1 MDKPFLRLLDKI
13 EEYEYK
19 SLVWGDIHGSLSEDD
34 VIRFAEELCGE
45 DCEADKLLDDLI
57 NKGDL
62 ETLRKK
68 KKEYVDIMNDLRLDL
83 NQINNGITLLDE
95 NEQIQVI
102 SKFNVIEKEFK
113 TYVKLQATLKTR
125 KNVVILSEFQG
136 QLKNLFVIEGQLVK
150 KGALLAEIN
159 DSGLEEQ
166 LDQMLIQAN
175 FTKDNF
181 DRVKRLWEK
190 NIGSEMQFLKAKSDF
205 EKSKK
210 MVEQIRDQLSKTKIY
225 APFNGEIDE
234 IISNLGSNLV
244 PGSPILRVVNLDII
258 YAEAQVPEKYVSS
271 ISLGTEAIVSI
282 PLLNKEVT
290 SKIVQTGNF
299 INPNNR
305 TFRIEAPVENKDK
318 RIKQNLNARIKIKN
332 YSNSKAKVVP
342 LRVLREDASG
352 KPYLYKLVTTDK
364 KDIFLTVKSFVEIGN
379 SYNEEIEITTG
390 LSLGDVIVLEGANNV
405 EDNQRVRVIE

>member
-1 MDKPFLRLLDKI
+1 MKKLIIYLSLILLLGCNSSRNSSI
-13 EEYEYK
+13 N
-19 SLVWGDIHGSLSEDD
+19 
-34 VIRFAEELCGE
+34 
-45 DCEADKLLDDLI
+45 DLI

-62 ETLRKK
+62 ETLKKK
-68 KKEYVDIMNDLRLDL
+68 KKEYVDLINDLRLDL
-83 NQINNGITLLDE
+83 NEINKGITLLDE

-102 SKFNVIEKEFK
+102 SKFNVIEKEFN
-113 TYVKLQATLKTR
+113 TYVKLQANLKSR

-136 QLKNLFVIEGQLVK
+136 TLKNLFVKEGHLVK
-150 KGALLAEIN
+150 KGQLLAEIN
-159 DSGLEEQ
+159 DSGLKEQ
-166 LDQMLIQAN
+166 LDQMSIQAN
-175 FTKDNF
+175 YTQDNF

-205 EKSKK
+205 ETSNK

-225 APFNGEIDE
+225 APFDGEIDE

-271 ISLGTEAIVSI
+271 ISIGTEAIISI
-282 PLLNKEVT
+282 PLLNKELT

-299 INPNNR
+299 INPNSR

-332 YSNSKAKVVP
+332 YSNDKSIVVP
-342 LRVLREDASG
+342 LRVLSEDASG
-352 KPYLYKLVTTDK
+352 NPFLYKLVTTDK
-364 KDIFLTVKSFVEIGN
+364 NDIFLTVKSFVITGAN
-379 SYNEEIEITTG
+379 YNQEIEITQG
-390 LSLGDVIVLEGANNV
+390 VSIGDIIVLEGANNV

>member
-1 MDKPFLRLLDKI
+1 MKKLIITLSLILL
-13 EEYEYK
+13 
-19 SLVWGDIHGSLSEDD
+19 LSCNSSRNSS
-34 VIRFAEELCGE
+34 IN
-45 DCEADKLLDDLI
+45 DLI

-62 ETLRKK
+62 ETLKKK
-68 KKEYVDIMNDLRLDL
+68 KKEYVDLMNDLRLDL
-83 NQINNGITLLDE
+83 NDINNGIMLLDE

-102 SKFNVIEKEFK
+102 SKFNVIEKEFI
-113 TYVKLQATLKTR
+113 TYVELQANLKSR

-136 QLKNLFVIEGQLVK
+136 ALKNLFVREGQLVK
-150 KGALLAEIN
+150 KGELLAEIN
-159 DSGLEEQ
+159 DSGLKEQ

-175 FTKDNF
+175 YTKDNF

-205 EKSKK
+205 ETNNK

-225 APFNGEIDE
+225 APFDGEIDE

-244 PGSPILRVVNLDII
+244 PGSPIVRVVNLDII

-271 ISLGTEAIVSI
+271 IELGTEALVSI
-282 PLLNKEVT
+282 PLLNKEIT
-290 SKIVQTGNF
+290 SKIVQSGNF

-305 TFRIEAPVENKDK
+305 TFRVEAPVENKDK

-332 YSNSKAKVVP
+332 YSNIKALVVP
-342 LRVLREDASG
+342 LRVIREDASG
-352 KPYLYKLVTTDK
+352 RPFIYKLVETDK
-364 KDIFLTVKSFVEIGN
+364 KDILLTVKIFVETGAN
-379 SYNEEIEITTG
+379 NDEEIEITKG
-390 LSLGDVIVLEGANNV
+390 LSIGDIIVLEGANNV

>member
-1 MDKPFLRLLDKI
+1 MKKLIIYLSLILLLGCNSSRNSSI
-13 EEYEYK
+13 N
-19 SLVWGDIHGSLSEDD
+19 
-34 VIRFAEELCGE
+34 
-45 DCEADKLLDDLI
+45 DLI

-62 ETLRKK
+62 ETLKK
-68 KKEYVDIMNDLRLDL
+68 RKKEYVDLINDLRLDL
-83 NQINNGITLLDE
+83 NEINKGITLLDE

-102 SKFNVIEKEFK
+102 SKFNVIEKEFN
-113 TYVKLQATLKTR
+113 TYVKLQANLKSR

-136 QLKNLFVIEGQLVK
+136 TLKNLFVKEGHLVK
-150 KGALLAEIN
+150 KGQLLAEIN
-159 DSGLEEQ
+159 DSGLKEQ

-175 FTKDNF
+175 YTQDNF

-205 EKSKK
+205 ETSNK

-225 APFNGEIDE
+225 APFDGEIDE

-271 ISLGTEAIVSI
+271 ISIGTEAIVSI
-282 PLLNKEVT
+282 PLLNKELT

-299 INPNNR
+299 INPNSR

-332 YSNSKAKVVP
+332 YSNDKSIVVP
-342 LRVLREDASG
+342 LRVLSEDASG
-352 KPYLYKLVTTDK
+352 KPFLYKLVTTDK
-364 KDIFLTVKSFVEIGN
+364 KDIFLTVKSFVITGAN
-379 SYNEEIEITTG
+379 YNQEIEITQG
-390 LSLGDVIVLEGANNV
+390 VSIGDIIVLEGANNV

>member
-1 MDKPFLRLLDKI
+1 MKKLIITLSLILL
-13 EEYEYK
+13 
-19 SLVWGDIHGSLSEDD
+19 LSCNSSRNSS
-34 VIRFAEELCGE
+34 IN
-45 DCEADKLLDDLI
+45 DLI

-62 ETLRKK
+62 ETLKKK
-68 KKEYVDIMNDLRLDL
+68 KKEYVDLMNDLRLDL
-83 NQINNGITLLDE
+83 NDINNGIMLLDE

-102 SKFNVIEKEFK
+102 SKFNVIEKEFT
-113 TYVKLQATLKTR
+113 TYVELQANLKSR

-136 QLKNLFVIEGQLVK
+136 ALKNFFVREGQLVK
-150 KGALLAEIN
+150 KGELLAEIN
-159 DSGLEEQ
+159 DSGLKEQ

-175 FTKDNF
+175 YTKDNF

-205 EKSKK
+205 ETNNK

-225 APFNGEIDE
+225 APFDGEIDE

-271 ISLGTEAIVSI
+271 IELGTEALVSI

-290 SKIVQTGNF
+290 SKIVQSGNF

-305 TFRIEAPVENKDK
+305 TFRVEAPVENKDK

-332 YSNSKAKVVP
+332 YSNIKALVVP
-342 LRVLREDASG
+342 LRVIREDASG
-352 KPYLYKLVTTDK
+352 RPFIYKLAETDK
-364 KDIFLTVKSFVEIGN
+364 KDILLTVKIFVETGAN
-379 SYNEEIEITTG
+379 NDEEIEITKG
-390 LSLGDVIVLEGANNV
+390 LSIGDIIVLEGANNV

>member
-1 MDKPFLRLLDKI
+1 MKKLIITLSLILL
-13 EEYEYK
+13 
-19 SLVWGDIHGSLSEDD
+19 LSCNSSRNSS
-34 VIRFAEELCGE
+34 IN
-45 DCEADKLLDDLI
+45 DLI

-62 ETLRKK
+62 ETLKKK
-68 KKEYVDIMNDLRLDL
+68 KKEYVDLMNDLRLDL
-83 NQINNGITLLDE
+83 NDINNGIMLLDE

-102 SKFNVIEKEFK
+102 SKFNVIEKEFT
-113 TYVKLQATLKTR
+113 TYVELQANLKSR

-136 QLKNLFVIEGQLVK
+136 ALKNFFVREGQLVK
-150 KGALLAEIN
+150 KGELLAEIN
-159 DSGLEEQ
+159 DSGLKEQ

-175 FTKDNF
+175 YTKDNF
-181 DRVKRLWEK
+181 DRIKRLWEK

-205 EKSKK
+205 ETNNK

-225 APFNGEIDE
+225 APFDGEIDE

-271 ISLGTEAIVSI
+271 IELGTEALVSI
-282 PLLNKEVT
+282 PLLNKEIT
-290 SKIVQTGNF
+290 SKIVQSGNF

-305 TFRIEAPVENKDK
+305 TFRVEAPVENKDK

-332 YSNSKAKVVP
+332 YSNIKALVVP
-342 LRVLREDASG
+342 LRVIREDASG
-352 KPYLYKLVTTDK
+352 RPFIYKLAETDK
-364 KDIFLTVKSFVEIGN
+364 KDILLTVKIFVETGAN
-379 SYNEEIEITTG
+379 NDEEIEITKG
-390 LSLGDVIVLEGANNV
+390 LSIGDIIVLEGANNV

>member
-1 MDKPFLRLLDKI
+1 MKKLIITLSLILL
-13 EEYEYK
+13 
-19 SLVWGDIHGSLSEDD
+19 LSCNSSRNSS
-34 VIRFAEELCGE
+34 IN
-45 DCEADKLLDDLI
+45 DLI

-62 ETLRKK
+62 ETLKKK
-68 KKEYVDIMNDLRLDL
+68 KKEYVDLMNDLRLDL
-83 NQINNGITLLDE
+83 NEINNGIMLLDE

-102 SKFNVIEKEFK
+102 SKFNVIEKEFI
-113 TYVKLQATLKTR
+113 TYVELQANLKSR

-136 QLKNLFVIEGQLVK
+136 ALKNFFVREGQLVK
-150 KGALLAEIN
+150 KGELLAEIN
-159 DSGLEEQ
+159 DSGLKEQ

-175 FTKDNF
+175 YTKDNF
-181 DRVKRLWEK
+181 DRIKRLWEK

-205 EKSKK
+205 ETNNK

-225 APFNGEIDE
+225 APFDGEIDE

-271 ISLGTEAIVSI
+271 IELGTEALVSI

-290 SKIVQTGNF
+290 SKIVQSGNF

-305 TFRIEAPVENKDK
+305 TFRVEAPVENKDK

-332 YSNSKAKVVP
+332 YGNIKALVVP
-342 LRVLREDASG
+342 LRAIREDASG
-352 KPYLYKLVTTDK
+352 RPFIYKLVETDK
-364 KDIFLTVKSFVEIGN
+364 KDILLTVKIFVETGAN
-379 SYNEEIEITTG
+379 NDEEIEITKG
-390 LSLGDVIVLEGANNV
+390 LSIGDIIVLEGANNV

>member
-1 MDKPFLRLLDKI
+1 MKKLIITLSLILL
-13 EEYEYK
+13 
-19 SLVWGDIHGSLSEDD
+19 LSCNSSRNSS
-34 VIRFAEELCGE
+34 IN
-45 DCEADKLLDDLI
+45 DLI

-62 ETLRKK
+62 ETLKKK
-68 KKEYVDIMNDLRLDL
+68 KKEYVDLMNDLRLDL
-83 NQINNGITLLDE
+83 NDINNGIMLLDE

-102 SKFNVIEKEFK
+102 SKFNVIEKEFT
-113 TYVKLQATLKTR
+113 TYVELQANLKSR

-136 QLKNLFVIEGQLVK
+136 ALKNLFVREGQLVK
-150 KGALLAEIN
+150 KGKLLAEIN
-159 DSGLEEQ
+159 DSGLKEQ

-175 FTKDNF
+175 YTKDNF

-205 EKSKK
+205 ETNNK

-225 APFNGEIDE
+225 APFDGEIDE

-271 ISLGTEAIVSI
+271 IELGTEALVSI

-290 SKIVQTGNF
+290 SKIVQSGNF

-305 TFRIEAPVENKDK
+305 TFRVEAPVENKDK

-332 YSNSKAKVVP
+332 YSNIKALVVP
-342 LRVLREDASG
+342 LRVIREDASG
-352 KPYLYKLVTTDK
+352 RPFIYKLVETDK
-364 KDIFLTVKSFVEIGN
+364 KDILLTVKIFVETGAN
-379 SYNEEIEITTG
+379 NDEEIEITKG
-390 LSLGDVIVLEGANNV
+390 LSIGDIIVLEGANNV
-405 EDNQRVRVIE
+405 EDKQRVRVIE

>member
-1 MDKPFLRLLDKI
+1 MKKLIITLSLILL
-13 EEYEYK
+13 
-19 SLVWGDIHGSLSEDD
+19 LSCNSSRNSS
-34 VIRFAEELCGE
+34 IN
-45 DCEADKLLDDLI
+45 DLI

-62 ETLRKK
+62 ETLKKK
-68 KKEYVDIMNDLRLDL
+68 KKEYVDLMNDLRLDL
-83 NQINNGITLLDE
+83 NDINNGIMLLDE

-102 SKFNVIEKEFK
+102 SKFNVIEKEFT
-113 TYVKLQATLKTR
+113 TYVELQANLKSR

-136 QLKNLFVIEGQLVK
+136 ALKNFFVREGQLVK
-150 KGALLAEIN
+150 KGELLAEIN
-159 DSGLEEQ
+159 DSGLKEQ

-175 FTKDNF
+175 YTKDNF

-205 EKSKK
+205 ETNNK

-225 APFNGEIDE
+225 APFDGEIDE
-234 IISNLGSNLV
+234 IISNLGSNLI

-271 ISLGTEAIVSI
+271 IELGTEALVSI

-290 SKIVQTGNF
+290 SKIVQSGNF

-305 TFRIEAPVENKDK
+305 TFRVEAPVENKDK

-332 YSNSKAKVVP
+332 YGNIKALVVP
-342 LRVLREDASG
+342 LRAIREDASG
-352 KPYLYKLVTTDK
+352 RPFIYKLVETDK
-364 KDIFLTVKSFVEIGN
+364 KDILLTVKIFVETGAN
-379 SYNEEIEITTG
+379 NDEEIEITKG
-390 LSLGDVIVLEGANNV
+390 LSIGDIIVLEGANNV

>member
-1 MDKPFLRLLDKI
+1 MKKLIITLSLILL
-13 EEYEYK
+13 
-19 SLVWGDIHGSLSEDD
+19 LSCNSSRNSS
-34 VIRFAEELCGE
+34 IN
-45 DCEADKLLDDLI
+45 DLI

-62 ETLRKK
+62 ETLKKK
-68 KKEYVDIMNDLRLDL
+68 KKEYVDLMNDLRLDL
-83 NQINNGITLLDE
+83 NDINNGIMLLDE

-102 SKFNVIEKEFK
+102 SKFNVIEKEFT
-113 TYVKLQATLKTR
+113 TYVELQANLKSR

-136 QLKNLFVIEGQLVK
+136 ALKNFFVREGQLVK
-150 KGALLAEIN
+150 KGELLAEIN
-159 DSGLEEQ
+159 DSGLKEQ

-175 FTKDNF
+175 YTKDNF
-181 DRVKRLWEK
+181 DRIKRLWEK

-205 EKSKK
+205 ETNNK

-225 APFNGEIDE
+225 APFDGEIDE

-244 PGSPILRVVNLDII
+244 PGSPIVRVVNLDII

-271 ISLGTEAIVSI
+271 IELGTEALVSI

-290 SKIVQTGNF
+290 SKIVQSGNF

-305 TFRIEAPVENKDK
+305 TFRVEAPVENKDK

-332 YSNSKAKVVP
+332 YSNIKALVVP
-342 LRVLREDASG
+342 LRVIREDASG
-352 KPYLYKLVTTDK
+352 RPFIYKLVETDK
-364 KDIFLTVKSFVEIGN
+364 KDVLLTVKIFVETGAN
-379 SYNEEIEITTG
+379 NDEEIEITKG
-390 LSLGDVIVLEGANNV
+390 LSIGDIIVLEGANNV

>member
-1 MDKPFLRLLDKI
+1 MKKLIITLSLILL
-13 EEYEYK
+13 
-19 SLVWGDIHGSLSEDD
+19 LSCNSSRNSS
-34 VIRFAEELCGE
+34 IN
-45 DCEADKLLDDLI
+45 DLI

-62 ETLRKK
+62 ETLKKK
-68 KKEYVDIMNDLRLDL
+68 KKEYVDLMNDLRLDL
-83 NQINNGITLLDE
+83 NDINNGIMLLDE

-102 SKFNVIEKEFK
+102 SKFNVIEKEFT
-113 TYVKLQATLKTR
+113 TYVELQANLKSR

-136 QLKNLFVIEGQLVK
+136 ALKNLFVREGQLVK
-150 KGALLAEIN
+150 KGELLAEIN
-159 DSGLEEQ
+159 DSGLKEQ

-175 FTKDNF
+175 YTKDNF

-205 EKSKK
+205 ETNNK
-210 MVEQIRDQLSKTKIY
+210 MVEQIRDQLSKTNIY
-225 APFNGEIDE
+225 APFDGEIDE

-271 ISLGTEAIVSI
+271 IELGTEALVSI

-290 SKIVQTGNF
+290 SKIVQSGNF

-305 TFRIEAPVENKDK
+305 TFRVEAPVENKDK

-332 YSNSKAKVVP
+332 YSNIKALVVP
-342 LRVLREDASG
+342 LRVIREDASG
-352 KPYLYKLVTTDK
+352 RPFIYKLVETDK
-364 KDIFLTVKSFVEIGN
+364 KDILLTVKIFVETGAN
-379 SYNEEIEITTG
+379 NDEEIEITKG
-390 LSLGDVIVLEGANNV
+390 LSIGDIIVLEGANNV

>member
-1 MDKPFLRLLDKI
+1 MKKLIITLSLILL
-13 EEYEYK
+13 
-19 SLVWGDIHGSLSEDD
+19 LSCNSSRNSS
-34 VIRFAEELCGE
+34 IN
-45 DCEADKLLDDLI
+45 DLI

-62 ETLRKK
+62 ETLKKK
-68 KKEYVDIMNDLRLDL
+68 KKEYVDLMNDLRLDL
-83 NQINNGITLLDE
+83 NDINNGIMLLDE

-102 SKFNVIEKEFK
+102 SKFNVIEKEFT
-113 TYVKLQATLKTR
+113 TYVELQANLKSR

-136 QLKNLFVIEGQLVK
+136 SLKNLFVREGQPVK
-150 KGALLAEIN
+150 KGELLAEIN
-159 DSGLEEQ
+159 DSGLKEQ

-175 FTKDNF
+175 YTKDNF
-181 DRVKRLWEK
+181 DRIKRLWEK

-205 EKSKK
+205 ETNNK

-225 APFNGEIDE
+225 APFDGEIDE

-271 ISLGTEAIVSI
+271 IELGTEALVSI

-290 SKIVQTGNF
+290 SKIVQSGNF

-305 TFRIEAPVENKDK
+305 TFRVEAPVENKDK

-332 YSNSKAKVVP
+332 YSNIKALVVP
-342 LRVLREDASG
+342 LRVIREDASVR
-352 KPYLYKLVTTDK
+352 PFIYKLVETDK
-364 KDIFLTVKSFVEIGN
+364 KDILLTVKIFVETGAN
-379 SYNEEIEITTG
+379 NDEEIEITKG
-390 LSLGDVIVLEGANNV
+390 LSIGDIIVLEGANNV

>member
-1 MDKPFLRLLDKI
+1 MKKLIITLSLILL
-13 EEYEYK
+13 
-19 SLVWGDIHGSLSEDD
+19 LSCNSSRNSS
-34 VIRFAEELCGE
+34 IN
-45 DCEADKLLDDLI
+45 DLI

-62 ETLRKK
+62 ETLKKK
-68 KKEYVDIMNDLRLDL
+68 KKEYVDLMNDLRLDL
-83 NQINNGITLLDE
+83 NEINNGIMLLDE

-102 SKFNVIEKEFK
+102 SKFNVIEKEFT
-113 TYVKLQATLKTR
+113 TYVELQANLKSR

-136 QLKNLFVIEGQLVK
+136 ALKNLFVREGQLVK
-150 KGALLAEIN
+150 KGELLAEIN
-159 DSGLEEQ
+159 DSGLKEQ

-175 FTKDNF
+175 YTKDNF

-205 EKSKK
+205 ETNNK

-225 APFNGEIDE
+225 APFDGEIDE
-234 IISNLGSNLV
+234 IISNLGSSLV
-244 PGSPILRVVNLDII
+244 PGSSILRVVNLDII

-271 ISLGTEAIVSI
+271 IELGTEALVSI

-290 SKIVQTGNF
+290 SKIVQSGNF

-305 TFRIEAPVENKDK
+305 TFRVEAPVENKDK

-332 YSNSKAKVVP
+332 YSNIKALVVP
-342 LRVLREDASG
+342 LRVIREDASG
-352 KPYLYKLVTTDK
+352 RPFIYKLTETDK
-364 KDIFLTVKSFVEIGN
+364 KDILLTVKIFVETGAN
-379 SYNEEIEITTG
+379 NDEEIEITKG
-390 LSLGDVIVLEGANNV
+390 LSIGDIIVLEGANNV

>member
-1 MDKPFLRLLDKI
+1 MKKLIITLSLILL
-13 EEYEYK
+13 
-19 SLVWGDIHGSLSEDD
+19 LSCNSSRNSS
-34 VIRFAEELCGE
+34 IN
-45 DCEADKLLDDLI
+45 DLI

-62 ETLRKK
+62 ETLKKK
-68 KKEYVDIMNDLRLDL
+68 KKEYVDLMNDLRLDL
-83 NQINNGITLLDE
+83 NEINNGIMLLDE

-102 SKFNVIEKEFK
+102 SKFNVIEKEFT
-113 TYVKLQATLKTR
+113 TYVELQANLKSR

-136 QLKNLFVIEGQLVK
+136 ALKNLFVREGQLVK
-150 KGALLAEIN
+150 KGELLAEIN
-159 DSGLEEQ
+159 DSGLKEQ

-175 FTKDNF
+175 YTKDNF
-181 DRVKRLWEK
+181 DRIKRLWEK

-205 EKSKK
+205 ETNNK

-225 APFNGEIDE
+225 APFDGEIDE

-244 PGSPILRVVNLDII
+244 PGSSILRVVNLDII

-271 ISLGTEAIVSI
+271 IELGTEALVSI

-290 SKIVQTGNF
+290 SKIVQSGNF

-305 TFRIEAPVENKDK
+305 TFRVEAPVENKDK

-332 YSNSKAKVVP
+332 YSNIKALVVP
-342 LRVLREDASG
+342 LRVIREDASG
-352 KPYLYKLVTTDK
+352 RPFIYKLAETDK
-364 KDIFLTVKSFVEIGN
+364 KDILLTVKIFVETGAN
-379 SYNEEIEITTG
+379 NDEEIEITKG
-390 LSLGDVIVLEGANNV
+390 LSIGDIIVLEGANNV

>member
-1 MDKPFLRLLDKI
+1 MKKLIITLSLILL
-13 EEYEYK
+13 
-19 SLVWGDIHGSLSEDD
+19 LSCNSSRNSS
-34 VIRFAEELCGE
+34 IN
-45 DCEADKLLDDLI
+45 DLI

-62 ETLRKK
+62 ETLKKK
-68 KKEYVDIMNDLRLDL
+68 KKEYVDLMNDLRLDL
-83 NQINNGITLLDE
+83 NEINNGIMLLDE

-102 SKFNVIEKEFK
+102 SKFNVIEKEFT
-113 TYVKLQATLKTR
+113 TYVELQANLKSR

-136 QLKNLFVIEGQLVK
+136 ALKNLFVREGQLVK
-150 KGALLAEIN
+150 KGELLAEIN
-159 DSGLEEQ
+159 DSGLKEQ

-175 FTKDNF
+175 YTKDNF

-190 NIGSEMQFLKAKSDF
+190 NIGSEMEFLKAKSDF
-205 EKSKK
+205 ETNNK
-210 MVEQIRDQLSKTKIY
+210 MVEQIRDQLSKTNIY
-225 APFNGEIDE
+225 APFDGEIDE

-271 ISLGTEAIVSI
+271 IELGTEALVSI

-290 SKIVQTGNF
+290 SKIVQSGNF

-305 TFRIEAPVENKDK
+305 TFRVEAPVENKDK

-332 YSNSKAKVVP
+332 YSNIKALVVP
-342 LRVLREDASG
+342 LRVIREDASG
-352 KPYLYKLVTTDK
+352 RPFIYKLVETDK
-364 KDIFLTVKSFVEIGN
+364 KDILLTVKIFVETGAN
-379 SYNEEIEITTG
+379 NDEEIEITKG
-390 LSLGDVIVLEGANNV
+390 LSIGDIIVLEGANNV

>member
-1 MDKPFLRLLDKI
+1 MKKLIITLSLILL
-13 EEYEYK
+13 
-19 SLVWGDIHGSLSEDD
+19 LSCNSSRNSS
-34 VIRFAEELCGE
+34 IN
-45 DCEADKLLDDLI
+45 DLI

-62 ETLRKK
+62 ETLKKK
-68 KKEYVDIMNDLRLDL
+68 KKEYVDLMNDLRLDL
-83 NQINNGITLLDE
+83 NEINNGIMLLDE

-102 SKFNVIEKEFK
+102 SKFNVIEKEFT
-113 TYVKLQATLKTR
+113 TYVELQANLKSR

-136 QLKNLFVIEGQLVK
+136 ALKNLFVREGQLVK
-150 KGALLAEIN
+150 KGELLAEIN
-159 DSGLEEQ
+159 DSGLKEQ

-175 FTKDNF
+175 YTKDNF

-205 EKSKK
+205 ETNNK

-225 APFNGEIDE
+225 APFDGEIDE

-244 PGSPILRVVNLDII
+244 PGSSILRVVNLDII

-271 ISLGTEAIVSI
+271 IELGTEALVSI

-290 SKIVQTGNF
+290 SKIVQSGNF

-305 TFRIEAPVENKDK
+305 TFRVEAPVENKDK

-332 YSNSKAKVVP
+332 YSNIKALVVP
-342 LRVLREDASG
+342 LRVIREDASG
-352 KPYLYKLVTTDK
+352 RPFIYKLVETDK
-364 KDIFLTVKSFVEIGN
+364 KDILLTVKIFVETGAN
-379 SYNEEIEITTG
+379 NDEEIEITKG
-390 LSLGDVIVLEGANNV
+390 LSIGDIIVLEGANNV

>member
-1 MDKPFLRLLDKI
+1 MKKLIITLSLILL
-13 EEYEYK
+13 
-19 SLVWGDIHGSLSEDD
+19 LSCNSSRNSS
-34 VIRFAEELCGE
+34 IN
-45 DCEADKLLDDLI
+45 DLI

-62 ETLRKK
+62 ETLKKK
-68 KKEYVDIMNDLRLDL
+68 KKEYVDLMNDLRLDL
-83 NQINNGITLLDE
+83 NEINNGIMLLDE

-102 SKFNVIEKEFK
+102 SKFNVIEKEFT
-113 TYVKLQATLKTR
+113 TYVELQANLKSR

-136 QLKNLFVIEGQLVK
+136 ALKNLFVREGQLVK
-150 KGALLAEIN
+150 KGKLLAEIN
-159 DSGLEEQ
+159 DSGLKEQ

-175 FTKDNF
+175 YTKDNF

-205 EKSKK
+205 ETNNK

-225 APFNGEIDE
+225 APFDGEIDE

-271 ISLGTEAIVSI
+271 IELGTEALVSI

-290 SKIVQTGNF
+290 SKIVQSGNF

-305 TFRIEAPVENKDK
+305 TFRVEAPVENKDK

-332 YSNSKAKVVP
+332 YSNIKALVVP
-342 LRVLREDASG
+342 LRVIREDASG
-352 KPYLYKLVTTDK
+352 RPFIYKLVETDK
-364 KDIFLTVKSFVEIGN
+364 KDILLTVKIFVETGAN
-379 SYNEEIEITTG
+379 NDEEIEITKG
-390 LSLGDVIVLEGANNV
+390 LSIGDIIVLEGANNV

>member
-1 MDKPFLRLLDKI
+1 MKKLIIYLSLILLLGCNSSRNSSI
-13 EEYEYK
+13 N
-19 SLVWGDIHGSLSEDD
+19 
-34 VIRFAEELCGE
+34 
-45 DCEADKLLDDLI
+45 DLI

-62 ETLRKK
+62 ETLKK
-68 KKEYVDIMNDLRLDL
+68 RKKEYVDLINDLRLDL
-83 NQINNGITLLDE
+83 NEINKGITLLDE

-102 SKFNVIEKEFK
+102 SKFNVIEKEFN
-113 TYVKLQATLKTR
+113 TYVKLQANLKSR

-136 QLKNLFVIEGQLVK
+136 TLKNLFVKEGHLVK
-150 KGALLAEIN
+150 KGQLLAEIN
-159 DSGLEEQ
+159 DSGLKEQ

-205 EKSKK
+205 ETSNK

-225 APFNGEIDE
+225 APFDGEIDE

-244 PGSPILRVVNLDII
+244 PSSPILRVVNLDII

-271 ISLGTEAIVSI
+271 ISIGTEAIVSI
-282 PLLNKEVT
+282 PLLNKELT

-299 INPNNR
+299 INPNSR

-332 YSNSKAKVVP
+332 YSNDKSIVVP
-342 LRVLREDASG
+342 LRVLSEDASG
-352 KPYLYKLVTTDK
+352 NPFLYKLVTTDK
-364 KDIFLTVKSFVEIGN
+364 NDIFLTVKSFVITGAN
-379 SYNEEIEITTG
+379 YNQEIEITQG
-390 LSLGDVIVLEGANNV
+390 VSIGDIIVLEGANNV

>member
-1 MDKPFLRLLDKI
+1 MKKLIITLSLILL
-13 EEYEYK
+13 
-19 SLVWGDIHGSLSEDD
+19 LSCNSSRNSS
-34 VIRFAEELCGE
+34 IN
-45 DCEADKLLDDLI
+45 DLI

-62 ETLRKK
+62 ETLKKK
-68 KKEYVDIMNDLRLDL
+68 KKEYVDLMNDLRLDL
-83 NQINNGITLLDE
+83 NDINNGIMLLDE

-102 SKFNVIEKEFK
+102 SKFNVIEKEFT
-113 TYVKLQATLKTR
+113 TYVELQANLKSR

-136 QLKNLFVIEGQLVK
+136 ALKNLFVREGQLVK
-150 KGALLAEIN
+150 KGELLAEIN
-159 DSGLEEQ
+159 DSGLKEQ

-175 FTKDNF
+175 YTKDNF

-205 EKSKK
+205 ETNNK

-225 APFNGEIDE
+225 APFDGEIDE

-271 ISLGTEAIVSI
+271 IELGTEALVSI

-290 SKIVQTGNF
+290 SKIVQSGNF

-305 TFRIEAPVENKDK
+305 TFRVEAPVENKDK

-332 YSNSKAKVVP
+332 YSNIKALVVP
-342 LRVLREDASG
+342 LRVIREDASG
-352 KPYLYKLVTTDK
+352 RPFIYKLVETDK
-364 KDIFLTVKSFVEIGN
+364 KDILLTVKIFVETGAN
-379 SYNEEIEITTG
+379 NDEEIEITKG
-390 LSLGDVIVLEGANNV
+390 LSIGDIIVLEGANNV
-405 EDNQRVRVIE
+405 EDKQRVRVIE

>member
-1 MDKPFLRLLDKI
+1 MKKLIITLSLILL
-13 EEYEYK
+13 
-19 SLVWGDIHGSLSEDD
+19 LSCNSSRNSS
-34 VIRFAEELCGE
+34 IN
-45 DCEADKLLDDLI
+45 DLI

-62 ETLRKK
+62 ETLKKK
-68 KKEYVDIMNDLRLDL
+68 KKEYVDLMNDLRLDL
-83 NQINNGITLLDE
+83 NEINNGIMLLDD

-102 SKFNVIEKEFK
+102 SKFNVIEKEFT
-113 TYVKLQATLKTR
+113 TYVELQANLKSR

-136 QLKNLFVIEGQLVK
+136 ALKNLFVREGQLVK
-150 KGALLAEIN
+150 KGKLLAEIN
-159 DSGLEEQ
+159 DSCLKEQ

-175 FTKDNF
+175 YTKDNF

-205 EKSKK
+205 ETNNK

-225 APFNGEIDE
+225 APFDGEIDE

-244 PGSPILRVVNLDII
+244 PGSSILRVVNLDII

-271 ISLGTEAIVSI
+271 IELGTEALVSI

-290 SKIVQTGNF
+290 SKIVQSGNF

-305 TFRIEAPVENKDK
+305 TFRVEAPVENKDK

-332 YSNSKAKVVP
+332 YSNIKALVVP
-342 LRVLREDASG
+342 LRVIREDASG
-352 KPYLYKLVTTDK
+352 RPFIYKLVETDK
-364 KDIFLTVKSFVEIGN
+364 KDILLTVKIFVETGAN
-379 SYNEEIEITTG
+379 NDEEIEITKG
-390 LSLGDVIVLEGANNV
+390 LSIGDIIVLEGANNV

>member
-1 MDKPFLRLLDKI
+1 MKKLIITLSLILL
-13 EEYEYK
+13 
-19 SLVWGDIHGSLSEDD
+19 LSCNSSRNSS
-34 VIRFAEELCGE
+34 IN
-45 DCEADKLLDDLI
+45 DLI

-62 ETLRKK
+62 ETLKKK
-68 KKEYVDIMNDLRLDL
+68 KKEYVNLMNDLRLDL
-83 NQINNGITLLDE
+83 NEINNGIMLLDE

-102 SKFNVIEKEFK
+102 SKFNVIEKEFT
-113 TYVKLQATLKTR
+113 TYVELQANLKSR

-136 QLKNLFVIEGQLVK
+136 ALKNLFVREGQLVK
-150 KGALLAEIN
+150 KGELLAEIN
-159 DSGLEEQ
+159 DSGLKEQ

-175 FTKDNF
+175 YTKDNF

-205 EKSKK
+205 ETNNK

-225 APFNGEIDE
+225 APFDGEIDE

-271 ISLGTEAIVSI
+271 IELGTEALVSI

-290 SKIVQTGNF
+290 SKIVQSGNF

-305 TFRIEAPVENKDK
+305 TFRVEAPVENKDK

-332 YSNSKAKVVP
+332 YSNIKALVVP
-342 LRVLREDASG
+342 LRVISEDGSG
-352 KPYLYKLVTTDK
+352 RPFIYKLVETDK
-364 KDIFLTVKSFVEIGN
+364 KDILLTVKIFVETGAN
-379 SYNEEIEITTG
+379 NDEEIEITKG
-390 LSLGDVIVLEGANNV
+390 LSIGDIIVLEGANNV

>member
-1 MDKPFLRLLDKI
+1 MKKLIITLSLILL
-13 EEYEYK
+13 
-19 SLVWGDIHGSLSEDD
+19 LSCNSSRNSS
-34 VIRFAEELCGE
+34 IN
-45 DCEADKLLDDLI
+45 DLI

-62 ETLRKK
+62 ETLKKK
-68 KKEYVDIMNDLRLDL
+68 KKEYVDLMNDLRLDL
-83 NQINNGITLLDE
+83 NDINNGIMLLDE

-102 SKFNVIEKEFK
+102 SKFNVIEKEFT
-113 TYVKLQATLKTR
+113 TYVELQANLKSR

-136 QLKNLFVIEGQLVK
+136 ALKNLFVREGQLVK
-150 KGALLAEIN
+150 KGKLLAEIN
-159 DSGLEEQ
+159 DSGLKEQ

-175 FTKDNF
+175 YTKDNF

-205 EKSKK
+205 ETNNK

-225 APFNGEIDE
+225 APFDGEIDE

-244 PGSPILRVVNLDII
+244 PGSSILRVVNLDII

-271 ISLGTEAIVSI
+271 IELGTEALVSI

-290 SKIVQTGNF
+290 SKIVQSGNF

-305 TFRIEAPVENKDK
+305 TFRVEAPVENKDK

-332 YSNSKAKVVP
+332 YSNIKALVVP
-342 LRVLREDASG
+342 LRVIREDASG
-352 KPYLYKLVTTDK
+352 RPFIYKLAETDK
-364 KDIFLTVKSFVEIGN
+364 KDILLTVKIFVETGAN
-379 SYNEEIEITTG
+379 NDEEIEITKG
-390 LSLGDVIVLEGANNV
+390 LSIGDIIVLEGANNV
-405 EDNQRVRVIE
+405 EDKQRVRVIE

>member
-1 MDKPFLRLLDKI
+1 MKKLIITLSLILL
-13 EEYEYK
+13 
-19 SLVWGDIHGSLSEDD
+19 LSCNSSRNSS
-34 VIRFAEELCGE
+34 IN
-45 DCEADKLLDDLI
+45 DLI

-62 ETLRKK
+62 ETLKKK
-68 KKEYVDIMNDLRLDL
+68 KKEYVDLMNDLRLDL
-83 NQINNGITLLDE
+83 NDINNGIMLLDE

-102 SKFNVIEKEFK
+102 SKFNVIEKEFT
-113 TYVKLQATLKTR
+113 TYVELQANLKSR

-136 QLKNLFVIEGQLVK
+136 ALKNLFVREGQLVK
-150 KGALLAEIN
+150 KGKLLAEIN
-159 DSGLEEQ
+159 DSGLKEQ

-175 FTKDNF
+175 YTKDNF

-205 EKSKK
+205 ETNNK

-225 APFNGEIDE
+225 APFDGEIDE

-271 ISLGTEAIVSI
+271 IELGTEALVSI
-282 PLLNKEVT
+282 PLLNKEIT
-290 SKIVQTGNF
+290 SKIVQSGNF

-305 TFRIEAPVENKDK
+305 TFRVEAPVENKDK

-332 YSNSKAKVVP
+332 YSNIKALVVP
-342 LRVLREDASG
+342 LRVIREDASG
-352 KPYLYKLVTTDK
+352 RPFIYKLTETDK
-364 KDIFLTVKSFVEIGN
+364 KDILLTVKIFVETGAN
-379 SYNEEIEITTG
+379 NDEEIEITKG
-390 LSLGDVIVLEGANNV
+390 LSIGDIIVLEGANNV

>member
-1 MDKPFLRLLDKI
+1 MKKLIITLSLILFLSCNSSRNSSI
-13 EEYEYK
+13 N
-19 SLVWGDIHGSLSEDD
+19 
-34 VIRFAEELCGE
+34 
-45 DCEADKLLDDLI
+45 DLI

-62 ETLRKK
+62 ETLKKK
-68 KKEYVDIMNDLRLDL
+68 KKEYVDLMNDLRLDL
-83 NQINNGITLLDE
+83 NEINDGIMLLDE

-102 SKFNVIEKEFK
+102 SKFNVIEKEFT
-113 TYVKLQATLKTR
+113 TYVELQANLKSR

-136 QLKNLFVIEGQLVK
+136 ALKNLFVREGQLVK
-150 KGALLAEIN
+150 KGKLLAEIN
-159 DSGLEEQ
+159 DSGLKEQ

-175 FTKDNF
+175 YTKDNF

-205 EKSKK
+205 ETNNK

-225 APFNGEIDE
+225 APFDGEIDE

-271 ISLGTEAIVSI
+271 IELGTEALVSI

-290 SKIVQTGNF
+290 SKIVQSGNF

-305 TFRIEAPVENKDK
+305 TFRVEAPVENKDK

-332 YSNSKAKVVP
+332 YSNIKALVVP
-342 LRVLREDASG
+342 LRVIREDASG
-352 KPYLYKLVTTDK
+352 RPFIYKLTETDK
-364 KDIFLTVKSFVEIGN
+364 KDILLTVKIFVETGAN
-379 SYNEEIEITTG
+379 NDEEIEITKG
-390 LSLGDVIVLEGANNV
+390 LSIGDIIVLEGANNV

>member
-1 MDKPFLRLLDKI
+1 MKKLIITLSLILL
-13 EEYEYK
+13 
-19 SLVWGDIHGSLSEDD
+19 LSCNSSRNSS
-34 VIRFAEELCGE
+34 IN
-45 DCEADKLLDDLI
+45 DLI
-57 NKGDL
+57 SKGDL
-62 ETLRKK
+62 ETLKKK
-68 KKEYVDIMNDLRLDL
+68 KKEYVDLMNDLRLDL
-83 NQINNGITLLDE
+83 NDINNGIMLLDE

-102 SKFNVIEKEFK
+102 SKFNVIEKEFT
-113 TYVKLQATLKTR
+113 TYVELQANLKSR

-136 QLKNLFVIEGQLVK
+136 ALKNFFVREGQLVK
-150 KGALLAEIN
+150 KGELLAEIN
-159 DSGLEEQ
+159 DSGLKEQ

-175 FTKDNF
+175 YTKDNF

-205 EKSKK
+205 ETNNK

-225 APFNGEIDE
+225 APFDGEIDE

-271 ISLGTEAIVSI
+271 IELGTEALVSI

-290 SKIVQTGNF
+290 SKIVQSGNF

-305 TFRIEAPVENKDK
+305 TFRVEAPVENKDK

-332 YSNSKAKVVP
+332 YRNIKALVVP
-342 LRVLREDASG
+342 LRVIREDASG
-352 KPYLYKLVTTDK
+352 RPFIYKLAETDK
-364 KDIFLTVKSFVEIGN
+364 KDILLTVKIFVETGAN
-379 SYNEEIEITTG
+379 NDEEIEITKG
-390 LSLGDVIVLEGANNV
+390 LSIGDIIVLEGANNV

>member
-1 MDKPFLRLLDKI
+1 MKKLIITLSLILL
-13 EEYEYK
+13 
-19 SLVWGDIHGSLSEDD
+19 LSCNSSRNSS
-34 VIRFAEELCGE
+34 IN
-45 DCEADKLLDDLI
+45 DLI

-62 ETLRKK
+62 ETLKKK
-68 KKEYVDIMNDLRLDL
+68 KKEYVDLMNDLRLDL
-83 NQINNGITLLDE
+83 NDINNGIMLLDE

-102 SKFNVIEKEFK
+102 SKFNVIEKEFT
-113 TYVKLQATLKTR
+113 TYVELQANLKSR

-136 QLKNLFVIEGQLVK
+136 ALKNLFVREGQLVK
-150 KGALLAEIN
+150 KGKLLAEIN
-159 DSGLEEQ
+159 DSGLKEQ

-175 FTKDNF
+175 YTKDNF
-181 DRVKRLWEK
+181 DRIKRLWEK

-205 EKSKK
+205 ETNNK

-225 APFNGEIDE
+225 APFDGEIDE

-271 ISLGTEAIVSI
+271 IELGTEALVSI
-282 PLLNKEVT
+282 PLLNKEIT
-290 SKIVQTGNF
+290 SKIVQSGNF

-305 TFRIEAPVENKDK
+305 TFRVEAPVENKDK

-332 YSNSKAKVVP
+332 YSNIKALVVP
-342 LRVLREDASG
+342 LRVIREDASG
-352 KPYLYKLVTTDK
+352 RPFIYKLVETDK
-364 KDIFLTVKSFVEIGN
+364 KDVLLTVKIFVETGAN
-379 SYNEEIEITTG
+379 NDEEIEITKG
-390 LSLGDVIVLEGANNV
+390 LSIGDIIVLEGANNV

>member
-1 MDKPFLRLLDKI
+1 MKKLIITLSLILL
-13 EEYEYK
+13 
-19 SLVWGDIHGSLSEDD
+19 LSCNSSKNSS
-34 VIRFAEELCGE
+34 IN
-45 DCEADKLLDDLI
+45 DLI

-62 ETLRKK
+62 ETLKKK
-68 KKEYVDIMNDLRLDL
+68 KKEYVDLMNDLRLDL
-83 NQINNGITLLDE
+83 NDINNGIMLLDE

-102 SKFNVIEKEFK
+102 SKFNVIEKEFT
-113 TYVKLQATLKTR
+113 TYVELQANLKSR

-136 QLKNLFVIEGQLVK
+136 ALKNLFVREGQLVK
-150 KGALLAEIN
+150 KGGLLAEIN
-159 DSGLEEQ
+159 DSGLKEQ

-175 FTKDNF
+175 YTKDNF

-205 EKSKK
+205 ETNNK

-225 APFNGEIDE
+225 APFDGEIDE

-271 ISLGTEAIVSI
+271 IELGTEALVSI

-290 SKIVQTGNF
+290 SKIVQSGNF

-305 TFRIEAPVENKDK
+305 TFRVEAPVENKDK

-332 YSNSKAKVVP
+332 YSNIKALVVP
-342 LRVLREDASG
+342 LRVIREDASG
-352 KPYLYKLVTTDK
+352 RPFIYKLVETDK
-364 KDIFLTVKSFVEIGN
+364 KDILLTVKIFVETGAN
-379 SYNEEIEITTG
+379 NDEEIEITKG
-390 LSLGDVIVLEGANNV
+390 LSIGDIIVLEGANNV
-405 EDNQRVRVIE
+405 EDKQRVRVIE

>member
-1 MDKPFLRLLDKI
+1 MKKLIITLSLILL
-13 EEYEYK
+13 
-19 SLVWGDIHGSLSEDD
+19 LSCNSSRNSS
-34 VIRFAEELCGE
+34 IN
-45 DCEADKLLDDLI
+45 DLI

-62 ETLRKK
+62 ETLKKK
-68 KKEYVDIMNDLRLDL
+68 KKEYVDLMNDLRLDL
-83 NQINNGITLLDE
+83 NDINNGIMLLDE

-102 SKFNVIEKEFK
+102 SKFNVIEKEFT
-113 TYVKLQATLKTR
+113 TYVELQANLKSR

-136 QLKNLFVIEGQLVK
+136 ALKNFFVREGQLVK
-150 KGALLAEIN
+150 KGELLAEIN
-159 DSGLEEQ
+159 DSGLKEQ

-175 FTKDNF
+175 YTKDNF

-205 EKSKK
+205 ETNNK

-225 APFNGEIDE
+225 APFDGEIDE

-244 PGSPILRVVNLDII
+244 PGSSILRVVNLDII

-271 ISLGTEAIVSI
+271 IELGTEALVSI

-290 SKIVQTGNF
+290 SKIVQSGNF

-305 TFRIEAPVENKDK
+305 TFRVEAPVENKDK

-332 YSNSKAKVVP
+332 YSNIKALVVP
-342 LRVLREDASG
+342 LRVIREDASG
-352 KPYLYKLVTTDK
+352 RPFIYKLAETDK
-364 KDIFLTVKSFVEIGN
+364 KDILLTVKIFVETGAN
-379 SYNEEIEITTG
+379 NDEEIEITKG
-390 LSLGDVIVLEGANNV
+390 LSIGDIIVLEGANNV

>member
-1 MDKPFLRLLDKI
+1 MKKLIITLSLILL
-13 EEYEYK
+13 
-19 SLVWGDIHGSLSEDD
+19 LSCNSSRNSS
-34 VIRFAEELCGE
+34 IN
-45 DCEADKLLDDLI
+45 DLI

-62 ETLRKK
+62 ETLKKK
-68 KKEYVDIMNDLRLDL
+68 KKEYVDLMNDLRLDL
-83 NQINNGITLLDE
+83 NDINNGIMLLDE

-102 SKFNVIEKEFK
+102 SKFNVIEKEFT
-113 TYVKLQATLKTR
+113 TYVELQANLKSR

-136 QLKNLFVIEGQLVK
+136 ALKNLFVREGQLVK
-150 KGALLAEIN
+150 KGKLLAEIN
-159 DSGLEEQ
+159 DSGLKEQ

-175 FTKDNF
+175 YTKDNF

-205 EKSKK
+205 ETNNK

-225 APFNGEIDE
+225 APFDGEIDE

-244 PGSPILRVVNLDII
+244 PGSSILRVVNLDII

-271 ISLGTEAIVSI
+271 IELGTEALVSI

-290 SKIVQTGNF
+290 SKIVQSGNF

-305 TFRIEAPVENKDK
+305 TFRVEAPVENKDK

-332 YSNSKAKVVP
+332 YSNIKALVVP
-342 LRVLREDASG
+342 LRVIREDASG
-352 KPYLYKLVTTDK
+352 RPFIYKLAETDK
-364 KDIFLTVKSFVEIGN
+364 KDILLTVKIFVETGAN
-379 SYNEEIEITTG
+379 NDEEIEITKG
-390 LSLGDVIVLEGANNV
+390 LSIGDIIVLEGANNV

>member
-1 MDKPFLRLLDKI
+1 MKKLIITLSLILL
-13 EEYEYK
+13 
-19 SLVWGDIHGSLSEDD
+19 LSCNSSRNSS
-34 VIRFAEELCGE
+34 IN
-45 DCEADKLLDDLI
+45 DLI

-62 ETLRKK
+62 ETLKKK
-68 KKEYVDIMNDLRLDL
+68 KKEYVDLMNDLRLDL
-83 NQINNGITLLDE
+83 NDINNGIILLDE

-102 SKFNVIEKEFK
+102 SKFNVIEKEFT
-113 TYVKLQATLKTR
+113 TYVELQANLKSR

-136 QLKNLFVIEGQLVK
+136 TLKNLFVREGQLVK
-150 KGALLAEIN
+150 KGELLAEVN
-159 DSGLEEQ
+159 DSGLKEQ

-175 FTKDNF
+175 YTKDNF

-205 EKSKK
+205 ETNNK

-225 APFNGEIDE
+225 APFDGEIDE

-271 ISLGTEAIVSI
+271 IELGTEALVSI

-290 SKIVQTGNF
+290 SKIVQSGNF

-305 TFRIEAPVENKDK
+305 TFRVEAPVENKDK

-332 YSNSKAKVVP
+332 YSNIKALVVP
-342 LRVLREDASG
+342 LRVIREDASG
-352 KPYLYKLVTTDK
+352 RPFIYKLTETDK
-364 KDIFLTVKSFVEIGN
+364 KDILLTVKIFVETGAN
-379 SYNEEIEITTG
+379 NDEEIEITKG
-390 LSLGDVIVLEGANNV
+390 LSIGDIIVLEGANNV

>member
-1 MDKPFLRLLDKI
+1 MKKLIITLSLILL
-13 EEYEYK
+13 
-19 SLVWGDIHGSLSEDD
+19 LSCNSSRNSS
-34 VIRFAEELCGE
+34 IN
-45 DCEADKLLDDLI
+45 DLI

-62 ETLRKK
+62 ETLKKK
-68 KKEYVDIMNDLRLDL
+68 KKEYVDLMNDLRLDL
-83 NQINNGITLLDE
+83 NDINNGIMLLDE

-102 SKFNVIEKEFK
+102 SKFNVIEKEFT
-113 TYVKLQATLKTR
+113 TYVELQANLKSR

-136 QLKNLFVIEGQLVK
+136 ALKNLFVREGQLVK
-150 KGALLAEIN
+150 KGKLLAEIN
-159 DSGLEEQ
+159 DSGLKEQ

-175 FTKDNF
+175 YTKDNF

-205 EKSKK
+205 ETNNK

-225 APFNGEIDE
+225 APFDGEIDE
-234 IISNLGSNLV
+234 IISNLVSNLV

-271 ISLGTEAIVSI
+271 IELGTEALVSI

-290 SKIVQTGNF
+290 SKIVQSGNF

-305 TFRIEAPVENKDK
+305 TFRVEAPVENKDK

-332 YSNSKAKVVP
+332 YSNIKALVVP
-342 LRVLREDASG
+342 LRVIREDASG
-352 KPYLYKLVTTDK
+352 RPFIYKLAETDK
-364 KDIFLTVKSFVEIGN
+364 KDILLTVKIFVETGAN
-379 SYNEEIEITTG
+379 NDEEIEITKG
-390 LSLGDVIVLEGANNV
+390 LSIGDIIVLEGANNV

>member
-1 MDKPFLRLLDKI
+1 MKKLIITLSLILFLSCNSSRNSSI
-13 EEYEYK
+13 N
-19 SLVWGDIHGSLSEDD
+19 
-34 VIRFAEELCGE
+34 
-45 DCEADKLLDDLI
+45 DLI

-62 ETLRKK
+62 ETLKKK
-68 KKEYVDIMNDLRLDL
+68 KKEYVDLMNDLRLDL
-83 NQINNGITLLDE
+83 NEINNGIMLLDE

-102 SKFNVIEKEFK
+102 SKFNVIEKEFT
-113 TYVKLQATLKTR
+113 TYVELQANLKSR

-136 QLKNLFVIEGQLVK
+136 ALKNLFVREGQLVK
-150 KGALLAEIN
+150 KGELLAEIN
-159 DSGLEEQ
+159 DSGLKEQ

-175 FTKDNF
+175 YTKDNF

-205 EKSKK
+205 ETNNK

-225 APFNGEIDE
+225 APFDGEIDE

-244 PGSPILRVVNLDII
+244 PGSPIIRVVNLDII

-271 ISLGTEAIVSI
+271 IELGTEALVSI

-290 SKIVQTGNF
+290 SKIVQSGNF

-305 TFRIEAPVENKDK
+305 TFRVEAPVENKDK

-332 YSNSKAKVVP
+332 YSNIKALVVP
-342 LRVLREDASG
+342 LRVIREDASG
-352 KPYLYKLVTTDK
+352 RPFIYKLTETDK
-364 KDIFLTVKSFVEIGN
+364 KDILLTVKIFVETGAN
-379 SYNEEIEITTG
+379 NDEEIEITKG
-390 LSLGDVIVLEGANNV
+390 LSIGDIIVLEGANNV

>member
-1 MDKPFLRLLDKI
+1 MKKLIITLSLILL
-13 EEYEYK
+13 
-19 SLVWGDIHGSLSEDD
+19 LSCNSSRNSS
-34 VIRFAEELCGE
+34 IN
-45 DCEADKLLDDLI
+45 DLI

-62 ETLRKK
+62 ETLKKK
-68 KKEYVDIMNDLRLDL
+68 KKEYVDLMNDLRLDL
-83 NQINNGITLLDE
+83 NDINNGIILLDE

-102 SKFNVIEKEFK
+102 SKFNVIEKEFT
-113 TYVKLQATLKTR
+113 TYVELQANLKSR

-136 QLKNLFVIEGQLVK
+136 ALKNFFVREGQLVK
-150 KGALLAEIN
+150 KGELLAEIN
-159 DSGLEEQ
+159 DSGLKEQ

-175 FTKDNF
+175 YTKDNF
-181 DRVKRLWEK
+181 DRIKRLWEK

-205 EKSKK
+205 ETNNK

-225 APFNGEIDE
+225 APFDGEIDE

-244 PGSPILRVVNLDII
+244 PGSPIVRVVNLDII

-271 ISLGTEAIVSI
+271 IELGTEALVSI

-290 SKIVQTGNF
+290 SKIVQSGNF

-305 TFRIEAPVENKDK
+305 TFRVEAPVENKDK

-332 YSNSKAKVVP
+332 YSNIKALVVP
-342 LRVLREDASG
+342 LRVIREDASG
-352 KPYLYKLVTTDK
+352 RPFIYKLVETDK
-364 KDIFLTVKSFVEIGN
+364 KDVLLTVKIFVETGAN
-379 SYNEEIEITTG
+379 NDEEIEITKG
-390 LSLGDVIVLEGANNV
+390 LSIGDIIVLEGANNV